1 MNTARST
8 PVAPQVESWSFDP
21 VHSTIQFRVRHLVIS
36 KVTGR
41 FARWS
46 GSLLLGGPDLADS
59 KVEVSIDAASVDTA
73 EPQRD
78 AEEPADRRVAAGLSD
93 AVRVGRHVVGPVA
106 AILLYHDA
114 DHTGAQEHEV
124 EPMVE
129 LGAGVETLDRG
140 DIHDLVAG
148 RAPRAAVT
156 GVTSVPEQAGE
167 REL

>member
-1 MNTARST
+1 M
-8 PVAPQVESWSFDP
+8 
-21 VHSTIQFRVRHLVIS
+21 
-36 KVTGR
+36 
-41 FARWS
+41 
-46 GSLLLGGPDLADS
+46 
-59 KVEVSIDAASVDTA
+59 
-73 EPQRD
+73 
-78 AEEPADRRVAAGLSD
+78 AAGLSD

-106 AILLYHDA
+106 AILLDHDA